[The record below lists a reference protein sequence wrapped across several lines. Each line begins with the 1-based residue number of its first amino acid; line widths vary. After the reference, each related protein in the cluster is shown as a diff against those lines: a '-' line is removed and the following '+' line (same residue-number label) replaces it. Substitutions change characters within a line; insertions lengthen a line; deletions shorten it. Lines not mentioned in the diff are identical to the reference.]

1 VDDILMRIQLIAVGQ
16 KMPKWV
22 QQGWQDYCQRLPQ
35 SFQLQLTEIPLGKR
49 SRHCHLASL
58 IEQEGKAMAQA
69 IPANAYVIALDQ
81 AGKSLTSLQLAD
93 KLQDIQ
99 MTHSHLA
106 LLVGGP
112 DGLAPDCLARADFT
126 WSLSALTL
134 AHPVVRVVIA
144 ETLYRTWSILQ
155 HHPYHR

>member
-1 VDDILMRIQLIAVGQ
+1 VDGGLMRIQLIAVGQ
-16 KMPKWV
+16 KMPTWV
-22 QQGWQDYCQRLPQ
+22 QQGWQDYCQRLPK
-35 SFQLQLTEIPLGKR
+35 SFQLQLTEIPLAKR
-49 SRHCHLASL
+49 SRQCNLAAL
-58 IEQEGKAMAQA
+58 IEQEGKAIGQA
-69 IPANAYVIALDQ
+69 IPTSAYVIALDQ
-81 AGKSLTSLQLAD
+81 SGKSLTSPQLAA
-93 KLQDIQ
+93 KLQEIQ

-112 DGLAPDCLARADFT
+112 DGLAADCLARANFT

-134 AHPVVRVVIA
+134 AHPIVRVVIA